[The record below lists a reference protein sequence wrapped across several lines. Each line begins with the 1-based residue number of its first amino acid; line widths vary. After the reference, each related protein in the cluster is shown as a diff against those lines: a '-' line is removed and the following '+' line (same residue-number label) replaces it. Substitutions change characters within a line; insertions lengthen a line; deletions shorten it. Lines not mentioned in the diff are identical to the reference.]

1 MKVYLVLK
9 MPHYAATMQRNGA
22 LMVSAVQIVL
32 WITEVRHDIICIFW
46 ARGIVKSNIL
56 RELKSHCYSVYKI
69 AYPIGDQRTFPNQ
82 MTDAHA
88 MAPFPNAIVFNWVTL
103 IVLAFGNMGALD
115 FQARC
120 MAAKSAKIATIGCL
134 VAGVLCIIL
143 GVPFAYLG
151 SIARLYYGPDT
162 ARASYETDVRY
173 IDVSFPFYRR

>member
-1 MKVYLVLK
+1 M
-9 MPHYAATMQRNGA
+9 A
-22 LMVSAVQIVL
+22 LAVQL
-32 WITEVRHDIICIFW
+32 ALLITEVRHDIICIWTEVLSNRIYF
-46 ARGIVKSNIL
+46 AGTKIALLSNI
-56 RELKSHCYSVYKI
+56 YKI
-69 AYPIGDQRTFPNQ
+69 AYPNGDQRTFPNQ
-82 MTDAHA
+82 MRDAHA
-88 MAPFPNAIVFNWVTL
+88 MAPFPNAIVFNWATL

-162 ARASYETDVRY
+162 TRASYETDVRY
-173 IDVSFPFYRR
+173 IDVSFPFIVVVKRAHIVEHF

>member
-1 MKVYLVLK
+1 
-9 MPHYAATMQRNGA
+9 
-22 LMVSAVQIVL
+22 
-32 WITEVRHDIICIFW
+32 
-46 ARGIVKSNIL
+46 
-56 RELKSHCYSVYKI
+56 
-69 AYPIGDQRTFPNQ
+69 

-162 ARASYETDVRY
+162 TRASYETDVRY
-173 IDVSFPFYRR
+173 IDVSFPFYRCR